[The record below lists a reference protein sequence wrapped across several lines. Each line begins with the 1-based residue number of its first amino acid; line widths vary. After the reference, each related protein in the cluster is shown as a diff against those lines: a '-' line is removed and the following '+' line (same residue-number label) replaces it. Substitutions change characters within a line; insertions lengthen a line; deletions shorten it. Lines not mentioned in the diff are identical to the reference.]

1 MYSYRLYLQIQTSSY
16 ICMMLFLTGE
26 LGNLN
31 HDSHISRES
40 VQVVRSS
47 GIASDLSDADMTH
60 CPINELQKPF

>member
-1 MYSYRLYLQIQTSSY
+1 MHDVVFNGRTRFNRL
-16 ICMMLFLTGE
+16 
-26 LGNLN
+26 NLN